1 VYQIH
6 LPDVME
12 RAEAAFVGYAVGDAL
27 GATTEFMTPGEIQSQ
42 YGVLEDIRGG
52 GWLHL
57 PVGAVTDDTE
67 MSLCVAR
74 SLVENGFVLRDI
86 AERFA
91 GWLKTRPRD
100 IGGTCRRGIRRYMID
115 GTLEGAM
122 SDADGGN
129 GAAMRMT
136 PIALATLGEPADLYS
151 WGIGQAH
158 LTHHHPLSDAACI
171 LVGQLIQMALVGH
184 GKDRLASLA
193 DSCVEAHP
201 TFAFKRHDGYSSA
214 YVVDTMRTVLQAF
227 FTTKSFEECLVM
239 AVNRGGD
246 ADTVGAIVG
255 GIAGAYYGPSAIP
268 KRWRRALDAHVE
280 RETTLLGRELVRSSP
295 IARRGS
301 DWFVAREFLRM
312 PRR

>member
-1 VYQIH
+1 M
-6 LPDVME
+6 LE
-12 RAEAAFVGYAVGDAL
+12 RAEAAFVGYAIGDAF

-42 YGVLEDIRGG
+42 YGVLEDVRGG

-74 SLVENGFVLRDI
+74 SLVQNGFVLVDI
-86 AERFA
+86 ADRFVA
-91 GWLKTRPRD
+91 WMKTRPRD
-100 IGGTCRRGIRRYMID
+100 IGGTCRRGIRRYLLD
-115 GTLEGAM
+115 GSLEAPLNE
-122 SDADGGN
+122 ADGGN

-136 PIALATLGEPADLYS
+136 PIALATLGEPEDLCN
-151 WGIGQAH
+151 WGIRQAH
-158 LTHHHPLSDAACI
+158 LTHHHPLSDGACL
-171 LVGQLIQMALVGH
+171 LVGQLIQLALVGH
-184 GKDRLASLA
+184 GKDRLAALVE
-193 DSCVEAHP
+193 SCIEIHP
-201 TFAFKRHDGYSSA
+201 AFAFKRHDGYCSA
-214 YVVDTMRTVLQAF
+214 YVVDTMRTVLQSF

-268 KRWRRALDAHVE
+268 KRWRRALDSNVE
-280 RETTLLGRELVRSSP
+280 GETTQLARELIRSSP
-295 IARRGS
+295 IAKRGG
-301 DWFVAREFLRM
+301 DWFVAREFLRI